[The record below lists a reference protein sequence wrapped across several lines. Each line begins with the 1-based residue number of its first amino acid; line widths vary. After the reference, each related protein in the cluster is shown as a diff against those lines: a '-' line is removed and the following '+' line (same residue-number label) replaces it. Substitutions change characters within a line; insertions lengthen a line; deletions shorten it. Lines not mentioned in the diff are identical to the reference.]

1 LIVSSRPDDTDD
13 APPFEDDEMFTQRD
27 RFQERR
33 RQGVSEFVRR
43 AIENTVGSMQTTGTL
58 SKEALAYLL
67 QQGDR
72 GKKELVRIV
81 ANEVGQFL
89 RGIDLSGEVVKVL
102 SSVQLEVNASV
113 RFKPV
118 TDKTVKPVVEAS
130 VNVQNA
136 ANVPPPATP
145 TESAPPAESK
155 DDGPK
160 PASSGE

>member
-1 LIVSSRPDDTDD
+1 MIVASRPDDGDD
-13 APPFEDDEMFTQRD
+13 TPPFEDDDMFAQRD
-27 RFQERR
+27 RLHERR
-33 RQGVSEFVRR
+33 RQGVSDFVRR

-72 GKKELVRIV
+72 GKRELVRIV

-102 SSVQLEVNASV
+102 SSVQLEVNASI

-118 TDKTVKPVVEAS
+118 GDKSVKPVVDSNVSVQVPQPTAPSSPEAP
-130 VNVQNA
+130 A
-136 ANVPPPATP
+136 A
-145 TESAPPAESK
+145 TEHK
-155 DDGPK
+155 DDVPK
-160 PASSGE
+160 PPSSSE